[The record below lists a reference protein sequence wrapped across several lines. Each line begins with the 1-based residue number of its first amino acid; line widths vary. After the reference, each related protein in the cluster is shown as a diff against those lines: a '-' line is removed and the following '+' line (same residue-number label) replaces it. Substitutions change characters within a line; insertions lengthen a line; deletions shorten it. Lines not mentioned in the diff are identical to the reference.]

1 MKIVAIL
8 LSFMLLFGGCLPQ
21 RDIETYNK
29 SVLPNMDETLI
40 ALHSK
45 ILRSGTLHFLS
56 RNGEVFKK
64 TTFIYHIYIEKRQ
77 VSCAKIEERD
87 FIISENDITH
97 ISWWTAESYKQSQ
110 KVNEDYYNCFAMNFL
125 DMSNDEK
132 IKVLEE
138 IAKLHPYKFEK
149 DEREA
154 KKDKK

>member
-1 MKIVAIL
+1 
-8 LSFMLLFGGCLPQ
+8 
-21 RDIETYNK
+21 
-29 SVLPNMDETLI
+29 
-40 ALHSK
+40 
-45 ILRSGTLHFLS
+45 
-56 RNGEVFKK
+56 
-64 TTFIYHIYIEKRQ
+64 
-77 VSCAKIEERD
+77 
-87 FIISENDITH
+87 
-97 ISWWTAESYKQSQ
+97 WTAESYKQSQ

>member
-21 RDIETYNK
+21 RDIDAYNK

-40 ALHSK
+40 ALESK
-45 ILRSGTLHFLS
+45 ILRSGTLFFLS
-56 RNGEVFKK
+56 RDGDAFKK
-64 TTFIYHIYIEKRQ
+64 TTFTYYIDIKKKQAFCTKREEKN
-77 VSCAKIEERD
+77 
-87 FIISENDITH
+87 FNISEDDITH

>member
-45 ILRSGTLHFLS
+45 ILISGTLHFLS
-56 RNGEVFKK
+56 KNGEVFKK
-64 TTFIYHIYIEKRQ
+64 TTFTYYIDIKKKQAFCTKR
-77 VSCAKIEERD
+77 EERSS
-87 FIISENDITH
+87 IISENNITH

-138 IAKLHPYKFEK
+138 IAKLHPYKY
-149 DEREA
+149 
-154 KKDKK
+154 KKKEDK